1 MTRTAGWLQEATDR
15 GGILQSFPYHTM
27 FNGYSE
33 THIKY
38 GVRDLKDPEKN
49 VSSAFLQISPSAH
62 KGILFLPIPLFPTK
76 GSFNENTYSIFP
88 YSRLVCPKGREDTI
102 TIIHKVTPC

>member
-15 GGILQSFPYHTM
+15 GGILQSFPFHTM
-27 FNGYSE
+27 FNGYNE

-62 KGILFLPIPLFPTK
+62 KGIHFCPYHFFRQREVLMRTLIVFFPILDLFVPKEEKTLLQLFT
-76 GSFNENTYSIFP
+76 
-88 YSRLVCPKGREDTI
+88 R
-102 TIIHKVTPC
+102 